1 MASETAKQATG
12 INDALSEERRMDEYT
27 CEHCEYS
34 TDEEGLLVCTLDD
47 RVKDDDMTCEK
58 WIRKREEWE

>member
-1 MASETAKQATG
+1 
-12 INDALSEERRMDEYT
+12 MDEYT